1 MNESALSNHS
11 TNLVNT
17 AFPALFR
24 FYFSDSKEI
33 AFFTNNFSNAEDV
46 RLKGFNKR

>member
-17 AFPALFR
+17 ACPALFR
-24 FYFSDSKEI
+24 FNFLDSKEI
-33 AFFTNNFSNAEDV
+33 AYFINYFSSVEYV
-46 RLKGFNKR
+46 RLKGFNKL